1 MATIPSLL
9 QLMDEWK
16 VPRHAKLPMQL
27 DLFHLTLRK
36 AKEKKRYMCNWQKRQ
51 EEQCA
56 TRDSETA
63 CVLNTLEVNS
73 KILEGNNGVT
83 SVCMCKQYQHSI
95 NFYIS
100 SDYT

>member
-1 MATIPSLL
+1 M
-9 QLMDEWK
+9 
-16 VPRHAKLPMQL
+16 PRHAKLPMQL

-36 AKEKKRYMCNWQKRQ
+36 AKEKKRCMCNWQERQ

-63 CVLNTLEVNS
+63 CVLNTPEDNSKILEG

-83 SVCMCKQYQHSI
+83 SVCMCKQYQHST